1 MAAPSALRLE
11 QISWP
16 VNHRLP
22 ALRRVALPFHRV
34 AVAPYSRQIIAGEL
48 ATTMDTNPLRQG
60 FPLSPAASS
69 ARPN

>member
-1 MAAPSALRLE
+1 
-11 QISWP
+11 

-34 AVAPYSRQIIAGEL
+34 AMAPYTRQIIASEL
-48 ATTMDTNPLRQG
+48 ATTEDMNPLRQG
-60 FPLSPAASS
+60 SLLPPAASS

>member
-11 QISWP
+11 QISSP

-48 ATTMDTNPLRQG
+48 ATTVDTNPLRHG
-60 FPLSPAASS
+60 SSLSPTAA
-69 ARPN
+69 RRR